1 MKELD
6 IQFEDE
12 LNRIRTELNNPSLRY
27 ILVSKEDHLI
37 EVRKSKEKD
46 LSDNYI
52 KINSTNTVGRYRSKE
67 VVKLRKLMKYHEV
80 KLFQRCD
87 EEFRRFIADLDV
99 RYVSLMKSVKNL
111 ATLDAL
117 LSLRDASRDGGY
129 VQPKLV
135 NDLSIKVQ
143 NARNQ
148 L

>member
-1 MKELD
+1 
-6 IQFEDE
+6 
-12 LNRIRTELNNPSLRY
+12 
-27 ILVSKEDHLI
+27 
-37 EVRKSKEKD
+37 
-46 LSDNYI
+46 
-52 KINSTNTVGRYRSKE
+52 
-67 VVKLRKLMKYHEV
+67 MKYHEV

-143 NARNQ
+143 NARNPIIENLRSNYIANNIDIDENSRVSIITGPNMGGKSSYVKTVALLTIMAQVGCFYLVIMQ
-148 L
+148 LWVYLIRYS